1 MLDILLFILKL
12 IGTTVAGAIAIIILI
27 LAIYIIYL
35 VIKNILKEE
44 QKKWVEVDGKIKMGR
59 CKK

>member
-12 IGTTVAGAIAIIILI
+12 IGTIVAGAIAIIISI

-35 VIKNILKEE
+35 VIKNILEE
-44 QKKWVEVDGKIKMGR
+44 DQNGDSKN
-59 CKK
+59 

>member
-44 QKKWVEVDGKIKMGR
+44 QKWK
-59 CKK
+59 

>member
-12 IGTTVAGAIAIIILI
+12 IGTTVAEAIAIIILI

-44 QKKWVEVDGKIKMGR
+44 QKWK
-59 CKK
+59 

>member
-12 IGTTVAGAIAIIILI
+12 IGITIAGAIAIIILI

-44 QKKWVEVDGKIKMGR
+44 RKK
-59 CKK
+59 

>member
-12 IGTTVAGAIAIIILI
+12 IGITIAGTIAIIILI

-35 VIKNILKEE
+35 FIKKILEEE
-44 QKKWVEVDGKIKMGR
+44 QKK
-59 CKK
+59 

>member
-12 IGTTVAGAIAIIILI
+12 IGITIAGAIAIIILI

-35 VIKNILKEE
+35 FIKKILEEE
-44 QKKWVEVDGKIKMGR
+44 QNGDSKN
-59 CKK
+59 

>member
-1 MLDILLFILKL
+1 MSDILLLILKL
-12 IGTTVAGAIAIIILI
+12 IGITVAGAIAIIILI

-44 QKKWVEVDGKIKMGR
+44 QKK
-59 CKK
+59 

>member
-12 IGTTVAGAIAIIILI
+12 IGITIAGAIAIIILI

-35 VIKNILKEE
+35 FIKEILKQER
-44 QKKWVEVDGKIKMGR
+44 KK
-59 CKK
+59 